1 MMDSARLDPAP
12 TVTSPIALS
21 DYQDRDEVLTPLPDN
36 SAAGIA
42 TEAQTVKQFLV
53 VSDDLA
59 WVLDHLTVQ
68 VTVVQSLPPRLA
80 IVQSA
85 DDAGPALRAAPG
97 VRAVGA
103 PALPETVRSTL
114 TDEELL
120 FADAFVIAGA
130 PKTRPGDGA
139 AWDAPG
145 FTPPDRPPRR

>member
-1 MMDSARLDPAP
+1 
-12 TVTSPIALS
+12 
-21 DYQDRDEVLTPLPDN
+21 
-36 SAAGIA
+36 
-42 TEAQTVKQFLV
+42 VKQFLV
-53 VSDDLA
+53 VSDDMA
-59 WVLDHLTVQ
+59 WVLDHLAVP

-80 IVQSA
+80 VVQSV

-130 PKTRPGDGA
+130 PKTRLGDGA

-145 FTPPDRPPRR
+145 FTPPDPPPVGR